1 MAGKLGRFQMMQFT
15 GWKGLTKD
23 NQLASIYQRAPQ
35 PVADFMVQLLALYRG
50 KSLESEL
57 AKYPTKE
64 FDTDDE
70 FMWQVIGSSRRNI
83 PLLEARYE
91 DNTVVDGTNKS
102 GENAGIGTTPFYLV
116 FAEDWFADGEVLFGN
131 LNEVYP
137 MRVLGD
143 PRMEGTNAVYKV
155 ELMGGNTDGIPV
167 ERLQQGER
175 FSHEFAPV
183 ERELSRKVGDLRFTA
198 PVTVRNEWTTLRK
211 QYKVPG
217 STMLNKKL
225 ACGVPIVDK
234 NGNRKVQ
241 TMWMPWVEWQ
251 FEQEW
256 SDEKNSA
263 LMFGTS
269 NRNQNGEYGNIG
281 KSGEVIR
288 MGDGLL
294 AQMKYG
300 NTYYYNDFSLKMLE
314 DALYELSAAK
324 LDFGDRTFVIRTGEQ
339 GAILFHNAV
348 RNSLSGWQEF
358 QINADQLGM
367 LTKTS
372 SPLHKNAM
380 AATGMQFTEFSA
392 PNGVTVKLEV
402 DSFYDD
408 TVRNKVLDSNGHP
421 LMSSRF
427 DIMYIG
433 TTDQPNIFKCA
444 IKGNPEFRGFQWGPF
459 ANPFTGETN
468 NTSASFDEDA
478 AVMHRKTTLGVC
490 ILDPTRTMSLIPAN
504 LEG

>member
-1 MAGKLGRFQMMQFT
+1 MAGKLNKFQTQAFT

-35 PVADFMVQLLALYRG
+35 FASDYMVQLLALNKG

-57 AKYPTKE
+57 AKYPTKT

-70 FMWQVIGSSRRNI
+70 FTWHIIGSSRRNI
-83 PLLEARYE
+83 ALVEARNE
-91 DNTVVDGTNKS
+91 NGNVV
-102 GENAGIGTTPFYLV
+102 EAGDANVGANVAPFYLV

-143 PRMEGTNAVYKV
+143 GRAEGTNTVYKV
-155 ELMGGNTDGIPV
+155 ELMGGNTDGIPS
-167 ERLQQGER
+167 ERLLAGER

-183 ERELSRKVGDLRFTA
+183 ERELSRKVGDLRFSAPITA
-198 PVTVRNEWTTLRK
+198 RNEWTTLRK

-217 STMLNKKL
+217 STNINKKL
-225 ACGVPIVDK
+225 ACGVPVVDPNTGK
-234 NGNRKVQ
+234 KKVE
-241 TMWMPWVEWQ
+241 TMWMPWVEWT

-269 NRNQNGEYGNIG
+269 NRNSNGEYLNIG

-300 NTYYYNDFSLKMLE
+300 NQYYYNDFSLKLIE
-314 DALYELSAAK
+314 DALYEISAAK
-324 LDFGDRTFVIRTGEQ
+324 LGMGERTFVLRTGEI

-348 RNSLSGWQEF
+348 RNAMSGWTEF
-358 QINADQLGM
+358 QVNADALGVVR
-367 LTKTS
+367 KTN
-372 SPLHKNAM
+372 SPLNANAL
-380 AATGMQFTEFSA
+380 AAGFQFTEFSA
-392 PNGVTVKLEV
+392 PNNVTVKLEV
-402 DSFYDD
+402 DDFYDD
-408 TVRNKVLDSNGHP
+408 PVRNKVLDRDGHP

-427 DIMYIG
+427 DIMYVG
-433 TTDQPNIFKCA
+433 NTDQPNIFKCA
-444 IKGNPEFRGFQWGPF
+444 LKNHAEFRGFQWGPF
-459 ANPFTGETN
+459 ANPFTGQTDN
-468 NTSASFDEDA
+468 QSASFDEDA

-490 ILDPTRTMSLIPAN
+490 ILDPTRTISLIPRQ

>member
-1 MAGKLGRFQMMQFT
+1 
-15 GWKGLTKD
+15 
-23 NQLASIYQRAPQ
+23 
-35 PVADFMVQLLALYRG
+35 MVQLLALYRG

-70 FMWQVIGSSRRNI
+70 FVWHVIGSSRRNI
-83 PLLEARYE
+83 PLLEARKE
-91 DNTVVDGTNKS
+91 DGSVVVSTDSNVGVGTC
-102 GENAGIGTTPFYLV
+102 PFYLV

-143 PRMEGTNAVYKV
+143 PRSEGTNFVYKV
-155 ELMGGNTDGIPV
+155 ELMGGITDGIPA
-167 ERLQQGER
+167 ERLLAGER
-175 FSHEFAPV
+175 FSHEFAPI
-183 ERELSRKVGDLRFTA
+183 ERELSRKVGDVRFTA
-198 PVTVRNEWTTLRK
+198 PVAMRNEWTTLRK

-225 ACGVPIVDK
+225 ACGVPVVDK
-234 NGNRKVQ
+234 NGNKKVQ

-251 FEQEW
+251 FEAEW

-269 NRNQNGEYGNIG
+269 NRNANGEYHNFG

-300 NTYYYNDFSLKMLE
+300 NTYYYNTFSLKMLE

-324 LDFGDRTFVIRTGEQ
+324 LDFGQRTFVIRTGET

-348 RNSLSGWQEF
+348 RNAMSGWTEF
-358 QINADQLGM
+358 DYNGDALGVVS
-367 LTKTS
+367 KTT
-372 SPLHKNAM
+372 SPLHKNALK
-380 AATGMQFTEFSA
+380 AGFQFTEFLA
-392 PNGVTVKLEV
+392 PNGVHIKLEV
-402 DSFYDD
+402 DNFYDD
-408 TVRNKVLDSNGHP
+408 PVRNKILDANGHP
-421 LMSSRF
+421 AMSSRF

-444 IKGNPEFRGFQWGPF
+444 LKGHPEFRGFQWGPF
-459 ANPFTGETN
+459 ANPFTGDVN
-468 NTSASFDEDA
+468 NMNASFDEDA

-490 ILDPTRTMSLIPAN
+490 ILDPTRTMSLIPAV

>member
-490 ILDPTRTMSLIPAN
+490 ILDPTRTMSLIPAA

>member
-23 NQLASIYQRAPQ
+23 NQLAAIYQRAPQ

-70 FMWQVIGSSRRNI
+70 FSWQVIGSSRRNI
-83 PLLEARYE
+83 PLVEARRE
-91 DNTVVDGTNKS
+91 DGTVVTTTGDNV
-102 GENAGIGTTPFYLV
+102 GIGTAPFYLV

-155 ELMGGNTDGIPV
+155 ELMGGVTEGIPV

-225 ACGVPIVDK
+225 ACGVPLVNK
-234 NGNRKVQ
+234 EGKKVVQ

-269 NRNQNGEYGNIG
+269 NRNSNGEYGNVG

-358 QINADQLGM
+358 QINADNLGM
-367 LTKTS
+367 LTKTT

-408 TVRNKVLDSNGHP
+408 PVRNKILDANGHP

-459 ANPFTGETN
+459 ANPFTGATN
-468 NTSASFDEDA
+468 NMSASFDEDA

-490 ILDPTRTMSLIPAN
+490 ILDPTRTMSLIPAA

>member
-1 MAGKLGRFQMMQFT
+1 MAGKLGRFQMVQFT

-35 PVADFMVQLLALYRG
+35 PVSDFMVQLLALYRG

-70 FMWQVIGSSRRNI
+70 FTWHVIGSSRRNI
-83 PLLEARYE
+83 PLIEARDE
-91 DNTVVDGTNKS
+91 SGTVVTANTPTNI
-102 GENAGIGTTPFYLV
+102 GIGTAPFYLV
-116 FAEDWFADGEVLFGN
+116 FGEDWFADGEVLFGN

-155 ELMGGNTDGIPV
+155 ELMGGITDGIPA
-167 ERLQQGER
+167 ERLLAGER

-183 ERELSRKVGDLRFTA
+183 ERELSRKVGDVRFTA
-198 PVTVRNEWTTLRK
+198 PVAMRNEWTTLRK

-225 ACGVPIVDK
+225 ACGVPVVDK
-234 NGNRKVQ
+234 NGNKKVE

-269 NRNQNGEYGNIG
+269 NRNSNGEYGNIG

-324 LDFGDRTFVIRTGEQ
+324 LDFGERTFVIRTGEQ

-358 QINADQLGM
+358 QINADNLGM
-367 LTKTS
+367 VRKTT
-372 SPLHKNAM
+372 SPLNKNAL
-380 AATGMQFTEFSA
+380 AAGFQFTEFSA

-402 DSFYDD
+402 DNFYDD
-408 TVRNKVLDSNGHP
+408 PVRNKQLDANGHP
-421 LMSSRF
+421 AMSSRF

-433 TTDQPNIFKCA
+433 TMDQPNIFKCA
-444 IKGNPEFRGFQWGPF
+444 LKGHPEFRGFQWGPF
-459 ANPFTGETN
+459 ANPFTGDTN
-468 NTSASFDEDA
+468 NMSASFDEDA

-490 ILDPTRTMSLIPAN
+490 ILDPTRTMSLIPAI

>member
-1 MAGKLGRFQMMQFT
+1 M
-15 GWKGLTKD
+15 
-23 NQLASIYQRAPQ
+23 I
-35 PVADFMVQLLALYRG
+35 QLLALYRG

-70 FMWQVIGSSRRNI
+70 FVWHVIGSSRRNI
-83 PLLEARYE
+83 PLLEARKE
-91 DNTVVDGTNKS
+91 DGSKVESGDDNVGVGTC
-102 GENAGIGTTPFYLV
+102 PFYLV

-143 PRMEGTNAVYKV
+143 PRSEGTNFVYKV
-155 ELMGGNTDGIPV
+155 ELMGGITDGIPA
-167 ERLQQGER
+167 ERLLAGER
-175 FSHEFAPV
+175 FSHEFAPI
-183 ERELSRKVGDLRFTA
+183 ERELSRKVGDVRFTA
-198 PVTVRNEWTTLRK
+198 PVAMRNEWTTLRK

-225 ACGVPIVDK
+225 ACGVPVVDK
-234 NGNRKVQ
+234 NGNKKVQ

-251 FEQEW
+251 FEAEW

-269 NRNQNGEYGNIG
+269 NRNANGEYHNFG

-300 NTYYYNDFSLKMLE
+300 NTYYYNTFSLKMLE

-324 LDFGDRTFVIRTGEQ
+324 LDFGQRTFVIRTGET

-348 RNSLSGWQEF
+348 RNAMNGWTEF
-358 QINADQLGM
+358 DYNGDALGVVS
-367 LTKTS
+367 KTT
-372 SPLHKNAM
+372 SPLHKNALK
-380 AATGMQFTEFSA
+380 AGFQFTEFLA
-392 PNGVTVKLEV
+392 PNGVHIKLEV
-402 DSFYDD
+402 DNFYDD
-408 TVRNKVLDSNGHP
+408 PVRNKILDANGHP
-421 LMSSRF
+421 AMSSRF

-444 IKGNPEFRGFQWGPF
+444 LKGHPEFRGFQWGPF
-459 ANPFTGETN
+459 ANPFTGDVN
-468 NTSASFDEDA
+468 NMSASFDEDA

-490 ILDPTRTMSLIPAN
+490 ILDPTRTMSLIPAI

>member
-1 MAGKLGRFQMMQFT
+1 
-15 GWKGLTKD
+15 
-23 NQLASIYQRAPQ
+23 
-35 PVADFMVQLLALYRG
+35 
-50 KSLESEL
+50 
-57 AKYPTKE
+57 
-64 FDTDDE
+64 
-70 FMWQVIGSSRRNI
+70 
-83 PLLEARYE
+83 
-91 DNTVVDGTNKS
+91 
-102 GENAGIGTTPFYLV
+102 
-116 FAEDWFADGEVLFGN
+116 
-131 LNEVYP
+131 

-143 PRMEGTNAVYKV
+143 AKSEGTNFVYKV
-155 ELMGGNTDGIPV
+155 ELMGGVTDGIPV

-183 ERELSRKVGDLRFTA
+183 EREISRKVGDLRFTA
-198 PVTVRNEWTTLRK
+198 PVSMRNEWTTLRK
-211 QYKVPG
+211 QCKVPG

-225 ACGVPIVDK
+225 ACGVPVVDK
-234 NGNRKVQ
+234 NGNKKVE
-241 TMWMPWVEWQ
+241 TMWMPWAEWQ

-269 NRNQNGEYGNIG
+269 NRNANGEYANIG

-324 LDFGDRTFVIRTGEQ
+324 LDFGERTFVIRTGEQ

-348 RNSLSGWQEF
+348 RNVMSGWKEF
-358 QINADQLGM
+358 QVNADALGVVR
-367 LTKTS
+367 KTT
-372 SPLHKNAM
+372 SPLNKNAL
-380 AATGMQFTEFSA
+380 AAGYQFTEFSA

-408 TVRNKVLDSNGHP
+408 PVRNKVLDNNGHP
-421 LMSSRF
+421 VMSSRF

-433 TTDQPNIFKCA
+433 TMDQPNIFKCA

-459 ANPFTGETN
+459 ANPFTGEVN
-468 NTSASFDEDA
+468 NMSASFDEDA
-478 AVMHRKTTLGVC
+478 AVMRRKTTLGVC
-490 ILDPTRTMSLIPAN
+490 ILDPTRTMSLIPAS

>member
-1 MAGKLGRFQMMQFT
+1 MAGKLGRFQTMQFT

-35 PVADFMVQLLALYRG
+35 LVSEFMVQLLALNRG

-57 AKYPTKE
+57 AKYPTKQ

-70 FMWQVIGSSRRNI
+70 FSWQIIGSSRRNI
-83 PLLEARYE
+83 PLIEARKI
-91 DNTVVDGTNKS
+91 DGNPVGAG
-102 GENAGIGTTPFYLV
+102 GENVGIGTEPFYLV
-116 FAEDWFADGEVLFGN
+116 FNEDWFADGEVLFGN

-143 PRMEGTNAVYKV
+143 PRVEGTQYVYKV
-155 ELMGGNTDGIPV
+155 ELMGGITDGIPA
-167 ERLQQGER
+167 ERLLAGER
-175 FSHEFAPV
+175 FSHEYAPV
-183 ERELSRKVGDLRFTA
+183 ERELSRKVGDVRFSA
-198 PVTVRNEWTTLRK
+198 PITVRNEWTTLRK

-217 STMLNKKL
+217 SSMLNKKL
-225 ACGVPIVDK
+225 ACGVPVVKDGK
-234 NGNRKVQ
+234 KDVK

-263 LMFGTS
+263 LMFSSS
-269 NRNQNGEYGNIG
+269 NRTQNGEYLNIG

-294 AQMKYG
+294 AQMRYG
-300 NTYYYNDFSLKMLE
+300 NTYYYNTFSLKMLE

-324 LDFGDRTFVIRTGEQ
+324 LDFGDRTFVIRTGEI
-339 GAILFHNAV
+339 GAIMFHNAV
-348 RNSLSGWQEF
+348 RNAMSGWTEF
-358 QINADQLGM
+358 SVNGDALGVVR
-367 LTKTS
+367 KTS
-372 SPLHKNAM
+372 SPLNKNAL
-380 AATGMQFTEFSA
+380 AAGFQFTEFSA

-402 DSFYDD
+402 DNFYDD
-408 TVRNKVLDSNGHP
+408 PVRNKQLDKDGHP
-421 LMSSRF
+421 AMSSRF

-444 IKGNPEFRGFQWGPF
+444 LKNNPEFRGFQWGPF
-459 ANPFTGETN
+459 ANPFTGQTN
-468 NTSASFDEDA
+468 NMNASFDEDA

-490 ILDPTRTMSLIPAN
+490 ILDPTRTMSLIPAI

>member
-1 MAGKLGRFQMMQFT
+1 MAGKLSRFQMIQFT

-70 FMWQVIGSSRRNI
+70 FTWHVIGSSRRNI
-83 PLLEARYE
+83 PLLEARNE
-91 DNTVVDGTNKS
+91 SGVVVQAGDPNVGVGT
-102 GENAGIGTTPFYLV
+102 APFYLV
-116 FAEDWFADGEVLFGN
+116 FGEDWFADGEVLFGN

-155 ELMGGNTDGIPV
+155 ELMGGITDGIPS
-167 ERLQQGER
+167 ERLLQGER

-183 ERELSRKVGDLRFTA
+183 ERELSRKVGDVRFTA
-198 PVTVRNEWTTLRK
+198 PVAMRNEWTTLRK

-225 ACGVPIVDK
+225 ACGVPVVDK
-234 NGNRKVQ
+234 NGNKKVE

-269 NRNQNGEYGNIG
+269 NRNQNGEYGNVG

-324 LDFGDRTFVIRTGEQ
+324 LDFGQRTFVIRTGEQ

-358 QINADQLGM
+358 QINADNLGM
-367 LTKTS
+367 VRKTT
-372 SPLHKNAM
+372 SPLNKNAL
-380 AATGMQFTEFSA
+380 AAGFQFTEFSA
-392 PNGVTVKLEV
+392 PNGVVVKLEV
-402 DSFYDD
+402 DNFYDD
-408 TVRNKVLDSNGHP
+408 PVRNKQLDSNGHP

-433 TTDQPNIFKCA
+433 TMDQPNIFKCA
-444 IKGNPEFRGFQWGPF
+444 LKGHPEFRGFQWGPF
-459 ANPFTGETN
+459 ANPFTGDTN
-468 NTSASFDEDA
+468 NMSASFDEDA

-490 ILDPTRTMSLIPAN
+490 ILDPTRTMSLIPAA

>member
-1 MAGKLGRFQMMQFT
+1 M
-15 GWKGLTKD
+15 LTKD

-35 PVADFMVQLLALYRG
+35 LVSEFMVQLLALNRG

-57 AKYPTKE
+57 AKYPTKQ

-70 FMWQVIGSSRRNI
+70 FSWQIIGSSRRNI
-83 PLLEARYE
+83 PLVEARRI
-91 DNTVVDGTNKS
+91 DGNPVEAG
-102 GENAGIGTTPFYLV
+102 GENVGIGTEPFYLV
-116 FAEDWFADGEVLFGN
+116 FNEDWFADGEVLFGN

-143 PRMEGTNAVYKV
+143 PRVEGTQYVYKV
-155 ELMGGNTDGIPV
+155 ELMGGITDGIPA
-167 ERLQQGER
+167 ERLLAGER
-175 FSHEFAPV
+175 FSHEYAPV
-183 ERELSRKVGDLRFTA
+183 ERELSRKVGDVRFSA
-198 PVTVRNEWTTLRK
+198 PITVRNEWTTLRK

-217 STMLNKKL
+217 SSMLNKKL
-225 ACGVPIVDK
+225 ACGVPVVKDGK
-234 NGNRKVQ
+234 KDVK

-263 LMFGTS
+263 LMFSSS
-269 NRNQNGEYGNIG
+269 NRTQNGEYLNIG

-294 AQMKYG
+294 AQMRYG
-300 NTYYYNDFSLKMLE
+300 NTYYYNTFSLKMLE

-324 LDFGDRTFVIRTGEQ
+324 LDFGDRTFVIRTGEI
-339 GAILFHNAV
+339 GAIMFHNAV
-348 RNSLSGWQEF
+348 RNAMSGWTEF
-358 QINADQLGM
+358 SVNGDALGVVR
-367 LTKTS
+367 KTS
-372 SPLHKNAM
+372 SPLNKNAL
-380 AATGMQFTEFSA
+380 AAGFQFTEFSA

-402 DSFYDD
+402 DNFYDD
-408 TVRNKVLDSNGHP
+408 PVRNKQLDKDGHP
-421 LMSSRF
+421 AMSSRF

-444 IKGNPEFRGFQWGPF
+444 LKNNPEFRGFQWGPF
-459 ANPFTGETN
+459 ANPFTGQTN
-468 NTSASFDEDA
+468 NMNASFDEDA

-490 ILDPTRTMSLIPAN
+490 ILDPTRTMSLIPAI

>member
-1 MAGKLGRFQMMQFT
+1 MAGKLSRFQMIQFT

-70 FMWQVIGSSRRNI
+70 FTWHVIGSSRRNI
-83 PLLEARYE
+83 PLLEARNE
-91 DNTVVDGTNKS
+91 SGVVVQAGDPNVGVGT
-102 GENAGIGTTPFYLV
+102 APFYLV
-116 FAEDWFADGEVLFGN
+116 FGEDWFADGEVLFGN

-155 ELMGGNTDGIPV
+155 ELMGGITDGIPS
-167 ERLQQGER
+167 ERLLQGER

-183 ERELSRKVGDLRFTA
+183 ERELSRKVGDVRFTA
-198 PVTVRNEWTTLRK
+198 PVAMRNEWTTLRK

-225 ACGVPIVDK
+225 ACGVPVVDK
-234 NGNRKVQ
+234 NGNKKVE

-269 NRNQNGEYGNIG
+269 NRNQNGEYGNVG

-324 LDFGDRTFVIRTGEQ
+324 LDFGQRTFVIRTGEQ

-358 QINADQLGM
+358 QINADNLGM
-367 LTKTS
+367 VRKTT
-372 SPLHKNAM
+372 SPLNKNAL
-380 AATGMQFTEFSA
+380 AAGFQFTEFSA
-392 PNGVTVKLEV
+392 PNGVVVKLEV
-402 DSFYDD
+402 DNFYDD
-408 TVRNKVLDSNGHP
+408 PVRNKQLDSNGHP

-433 TTDQPNIFKCA
+433 TMDQPNIFKCA
-444 IKGNPEFRGFQWGPF
+444 LKGHPEFRGFQWGPF
-459 ANPFTGETN
+459 ANPFTGDTN
-468 NTSASFDEDA
+468 NMSASFDEDA

-490 ILDPTRTMSLIPAN
+490 ILDPTRTMSLIPAI

>member
-1 MAGKLGRFQMMQFT
+1 MAGKLGRFQMIQFT

-35 PVADFMVQLLALYRG
+35 PVSDYMVQLLALYRG

-70 FMWQVIGSSRRNI
+70 FTWHVIGSSRRNI
-83 PLLEARYE
+83 PLLEARDE
-91 DNTVVDGTNKS
+91 NGTVVTSQTTTNI
-102 GENAGIGTTPFYLV
+102 GIGTAPFYLV
-116 FAEDWFADGEVLFGN
+116 FGEDWFADGEVLFGN

-155 ELMGGNTDGIPV
+155 ELMGGNTEGIPA
-167 ERLQQGER
+167 ERLLAGER

-183 ERELSRKVGDLRFTA
+183 ERELSRKVGDVRFTA
-198 PVTVRNEWTTLRK
+198 PVAMRNEWTTLRK

-225 ACGVPIVDK
+225 ACGVPVVDK
-234 NGNRKVQ
+234 NGNKKVE

-269 NRNQNGEYGNIG
+269 NRNQNGEYHNIG

-324 LDFGDRTFVIRTGEQ
+324 LDFGERTFVIRTGEQ

-348 RNSLSGWQEF
+348 RNSLSGWTEF
-358 QINADQLGM
+358 QINADNLGM
-367 LTKTS
+367 VRKTT
-372 SPLHKNAM
+372 SPLNKNAL
-380 AATGMQFTEFSA
+380 AAGFQFTEFSA
-392 PNGVTVKLEV
+392 PNGVVVKLEV
-402 DSFYDD
+402 DNFYDD
-408 TVRNKVLDSNGHP
+408 PVRNKLLDAKGHP
-421 LMSSRF
+421 AMSSRF

-433 TTDQPNIFKCA
+433 TMDQPNIFKCA
-444 IKGNPEFRGFQWGPF
+444 LKGHPEFRGFQWGPF
-459 ANPFTGETN
+459 ANPFTGDTN
-468 NTSASFDEDA
+468 NMSASFDEDA

-490 ILDPTRTMSLIPAN
+490 ILDPTRTMSLIPAI

>member
-1 MAGKLGRFQMMQFT
+1 M
-15 GWKGLTKD
+15 LTKD
-23 NQLASIYQRAPQ
+23 NHLASIYQRAPQ
-35 PVADFMVQLLALYRG
+35 KVSDLMIQLLALYRG

-57 AKYPTKE
+57 AKYPVKE

-70 FMWQVIGSSRRNI
+70 FVWHITGSSRRNI
-83 PLLEARYE
+83 PLLEARRE
-91 DNTVVDGTNKS
+91 DGTVVVANS
-102 GENAGIGTTPFYLV
+102 ANVGIATCPFYLV

-143 PRMEGTNAVYKV
+143 PRSEGTNFVYKV
-155 ELMGGNTDGIPV
+155 ELMGGITDGIPA
-167 ERLQQGER
+167 ERLLPGER
-175 FSHEFAPV
+175 FSHEFAPI
-183 ERELSRKVGDLRFTA
+183 ERELSRKVGDVRFTA
-198 PVTVRNEWTTLRK
+198 PVAMRNEWTTLRK

-225 ACGVPIVDK
+225 ACGVPVVDK
-234 NGNRKVQ
+234 NGNKKVQ

-251 FEQEW
+251 FEAEW

-269 NRNQNGEYGNIG
+269 NRNSNGEYHNFG

-294 AQMKYG
+294 AQMRYG
-300 NTYYYNDFSLKMLE
+300 NTYYYNTFSLKMLE

-324 LDFGDRTFVIRTGEQ
+324 LDFGDRTFVIRTGET

-348 RNSLSGWQEF
+348 RNALSGWTEF
-358 QINADQLGM
+358 QYNGDQLGVVQ
-367 LTKTS
+367 KTT
-372 SPLHKNAM
+372 SPLHKNALKV
-380 AATGMQFTEFSA
+380 GFQFTEFMA
-392 PNGVTVKLEV
+392 PNGVYIKLEV
-402 DSFYDD
+402 DNFYDD
-408 TVRNKVLDSNGHP
+408 PVRNKILDANGHP
-421 LMSSRF
+421 AMSSRF

-433 TTDQPNIFKCA
+433 TTDQLNIFRCA
-444 IKGNPEFRGFQWGPF
+444 LKGHPEFRGFQWGPF
-459 ANPFTGETN
+459 ANPFTGDVN
-468 NTSASFDEDA
+468 NMNASFDEDA

-490 ILDPTRTMSLIPAN
+490 ILDPTRTMSLIPAV
-504 LEG
+504 LEA

>member
-23 NQLASIYQRAPQ
+23 NHLASIYQRAPQ

-57 AKYPTKE
+57 AKYPTKQ

-70 FMWQVIGSSRRNI
+70 FMWHVIGSSRRNI
-83 PLLEARYE
+83 PLIEARRE
-91 DNTVVDGTNKS
+91 DGTVVTTGDNVGV
-102 GENAGIGTTPFYLV
+102 GTTPFYLV
-116 FAEDWFADGEVLFGN
+116 FPEDWFADGEVLFGN

-155 ELMGGNTDGIPV
+155 ELMGGITDGIPV
-167 ERLQQGER
+167 ERLQAGER

-183 ERELSRKVGDLRFTA
+183 ERELSRKVGDVRFTA
-198 PVTVRNEWTTLRK
+198 PITVRNEWTTLRK

-225 ACGVPIVDK
+225 ACGVPVVDK
-234 NGNRKVQ
+234 NGNKKVQ

-269 NRNQNGEYGNIG
+269 NRNQNGEYHNIG

-324 LDFGDRTFVIRTGEQ
+324 LDFGERTFVIRTGEA

-348 RNSLSGWQEF
+348 RNSLSGWTEF

-367 LTKTS
+367 LTKTN

-380 AATGMQFTEFSA
+380 AANGMQFTEFSA

-408 TVRNKVLDSNGHP
+408 PVRNKVLDSSGHP

-459 ANPFTGETN
+459 ANPFTGDTN
-468 NTSASFDEDA
+468 NMSASFDEDA
-478 AVMHRKTTLGVC
+478 AVLHRKTTLGVC
-490 ILDPTRTMSLIPAN
+490 ILDPTRTMSLIPAA

>member
-1 MAGKLGRFQMMQFT
+1 M
-15 GWKGLTKD
+15 LTKD

-35 PVADFMVQLLALYRG
+35 LVSEFMVQLLALNRG

-57 AKYPTKE
+57 AKYPTKQ

-70 FMWQVIGSSRRNI
+70 FSWQIIGSSRRNI
-83 PLLEARYE
+83 PLVEARRI
-91 DNTVVDGTNKS
+91 DNNPVEAGT
-102 GENAGIGTTPFYLV
+102 ENVGIGTEPFYLV
-116 FAEDWFADGEVLFGN
+116 FNEDWFADGEVLFGN

-143 PRMEGTNAVYKV
+143 PRVEGTQYVYKV
-155 ELMGGNTDGIPV
+155 ELMGGITDGIPA
-167 ERLQQGER
+167 ERLLAGER
-175 FSHEFAPV
+175 FSHEYAPV
-183 ERELSRKVGDLRFTA
+183 ERELSRKVGDVRFSA
-198 PVTVRNEWTTLRK
+198 PITVRNEWTTLRK

-217 STMLNKKL
+217 SSMLNKKL
-225 ACGVPIVDK
+225 ACGVPVVKDGK
-234 NGNRKVQ
+234 KDVK

-263 LMFGTS
+263 LMFSSS
-269 NRNQNGEYGNIG
+269 NRTQNGEYLNIG

-294 AQMKYG
+294 AQMRYG
-300 NTYYYNDFSLKMLE
+300 NTYYYNTFSLKMLE

-324 LDFGDRTFVIRTGEQ
+324 LDFGDRTFVIRTGEI
-339 GAILFHNAV
+339 GAIMFHNAV
-348 RNSLSGWQEF
+348 RNAMSGWTEF
-358 QINADQLGM
+358 SVNGDALGVVR
-367 LTKTS
+367 KTS
-372 SPLHKNAM
+372 SPLNKNAL
-380 AATGMQFTEFSA
+380 AAGFQFTEFSA

-402 DSFYDD
+402 DNFYDD
-408 TVRNKVLDSNGHP
+408 PVRNKQLDKDGHP
-421 LMSSRF
+421 AMSSRF

-444 IKGNPEFRGFQWGPF
+444 LKNNPEFRGFQWGPF
-459 ANPFTGETN
+459 ANPFTGQTN
-468 NTSASFDEDA
+468 NMNASFDEDA

-490 ILDPTRTMSLIPAN
+490 ILDPTRTMSLIPAI

>member
-1 MAGKLGRFQMMQFT
+1 MQFT

-23 NQLASIYQRAPQ
+23 NQLASIYQRHPQ
-35 PVADFMVQLLALYRG
+35 PVSDFMVQLLALHRG

-70 FMWQVIGSSRRNI
+70 FTWHVIGSSRRNI
-83 PLLEARYE
+83 PLVEARNE
-91 DNTVVDGTNKS
+91 SGAVVKS
-102 GENAGIGTTPFYLV
+102 GDPNVGVGTAPFQLV
-116 FAEDWFADGEVLFGN
+116 FGEDWFADGEVLFGN

-143 PRMEGTNAVYKV
+143 PKSEGTNFVYRV
-155 ELMGGNTDGIPV
+155 ELMGGITDGIPA
-167 ERLQQGER
+167 ERLLAGER
-175 FSHEFAPV
+175 FSHEFAPI
-183 ERELSRKVGDLRFTA
+183 ERELSRKVGDVRFTA
-198 PVTVRNEWTTLRK
+198 PVAMRNEWTTLRK

-234 NGNRKVQ
+234 NGNKKIQ

-269 NRNQNGEYGNIG
+269 NRNSNGEYHNIG

-300 NTYYYNDFSLKMLE
+300 NTYYYNTFSLKLLE
-314 DALYELSAAK
+314 DALYEISAAK
-324 LDFGDRTFVIRTGEQ
+324 LDYGQRVFVLRTGEQ

-348 RNSLSGWQEF
+348 RNAMSGWTEF
-358 QINADQLGM
+358 EVNADALGVVR
-367 LTKTS
+367 KTN
-372 SPLHKNAM
+372 SPLNKNAL
-380 AATGMQFTEFSA
+380 AAGFQFTEFSA
-392 PNGVTVKLEV
+392 PNGVIVKLEV

-408 TVRNKVLDSNGHP
+408 PVRNKMLDANGHP
-421 LMSSRF
+421 AMSSRF

-444 IKGNPEFRGFQWGPF
+444 LKGNPEFRGFQWGPF
-459 ANPFTGETN
+459 
-468 NTSASFDEDA
+468 
-478 AVMHRKTTLGVC
+478 L
-490 ILDPTRTMSLIPAN
+490 SLIHI
-504 LEG
+504 

>member
-1 MAGKLGRFQMMQFT
+1 
-15 GWKGLTKD
+15 
-23 NQLASIYQRAPQ
+23 
-35 PVADFMVQLLALYRG
+35 MVQLLALYRG

-70 FMWQVIGSSRRNI
+70 FTWQVVGSSRRNI
-83 PLLEARYE
+83 PLLEARDE
-91 DNTVVDGTNKS
+91 SGKVVQAGDPNVGVGT
-102 GENAGIGTTPFYLV
+102 APFYLV
-116 FAEDWFADGEVLFGN
+116 FGEDWFADGEVLFGN

-155 ELMGGNTDGIPV
+155 ELMGGITDGIPS
-167 ERLQQGER
+167 ERLLQGER

-183 ERELSRKVGDLRFTA
+183 ERENSRKVGDVRFSA
-198 PVTVRNEWTTLRK
+198 PVAMRNEWTTLRK
-211 QYKVPG
+211 QFKVPG

-225 ACGVPIVDK
+225 ACGVPLVDK
-234 NGNRKVQ
+234 KGNKKVE

-269 NRNQNGEYGNIG
+269 NRNPNGEYGNIG

-324 LDFGDRTFVIRTGEQ
+324 LDFGQRTFVVRTGEQ

-348 RNSLSGWQEF
+348 RNAMSGWTEF
-358 QINADQLGM
+358 QVNADQLGVVR
-367 LTKTS
+367 KTN
-372 SPLHKNAM
+372 SPLNSNAL
-380 AATGMQFTEFSA
+380 AAGYQFTEWSA

-402 DSFYDD
+402 DNFYDD
-408 TVRNKVLDSNGHP
+408 PVRNKLTDDKGHP

-433 TTDQPNIFKCA
+433 TMDQPNIFKCA
-444 IKGNPEFRGFQWGPF
+444 LKGHPEFRGFQWGPF

-468 NTSASFDEDA
+468 NMSASFDEDA

-490 ILDPTRTMSLIPAN
+490 ILDPTRTMSLIPAA

>member
-23 NQLASIYQRAPQ
+23 NHLASIYQRAPQ
-35 PVADFMVQLLALYRG
+35 KVSDLMIQLLALYRG

-57 AKYPTKE
+57 AKYPVKE

-70 FMWQVIGSSRRNI
+70 FVWHIIGSSRRNI
-83 PLLEARYE
+83 PLLEARRE
-91 DNTVVDGTNKS
+91 DGTVVVANS
-102 GENAGIGTTPFYLV
+102 ANVGIATCPFYLV

-143 PRMEGTNAVYKV
+143 PRSEGTNFVYKV
-155 ELMGGNTDGIPV
+155 ELMGGITDGIPA
-167 ERLQQGER
+167 ERLLAGER
-175 FSHEFAPV
+175 FSHEFAPI
-183 ERELSRKVGDLRFTA
+183 ERELSRKVGDVRFTA
-198 PVTVRNEWTTLRK
+198 PVTMRNEWTTLRK

-225 ACGVPIVDK
+225 ACGVPVVDK
-234 NGNRKVQ
+234 NGNKKVQ

-251 FEQEW
+251 FEAEW

-269 NRNQNGEYGNIG
+269 NRNSNGEYHNFG

-294 AQMKYG
+294 AQMRYG
-300 NTYYYNDFSLKMLE
+300 NTYYYNTFSLKMLE

-324 LDFGDRTFVIRTGEQ
+324 LDFGDRTFVIRTGET

-348 RNSLSGWQEF
+348 RNALSGWTEF
-358 QINADQLGM
+358 QYNGDQLGVVQ
-367 LTKTS
+367 KTT
-372 SPLHKNAM
+372 SPLHKNALKV
-380 AATGMQFTEFSA
+380 GFQFTEFMA
-392 PNGVTVKLEV
+392 PNGVHIKLEV
-402 DSFYDD
+402 DNFYDD
-408 TVRNKVLDSNGHP
+408 PVRNKILDANGHP
-421 LMSSRF
+421 AMSSRF

-433 TTDQPNIFKCA
+433 TTDQPNIFRCA
-444 IKGNPEFRGFQWGPF
+444 LKGHPEFRGFQWGPF
-459 ANPFTGETN
+459 ANPFTGDVN
-468 NTSASFDEDA
+468 NMNASFDEDA

-490 ILDPTRTMSLIPAN
+490 ILDPTRTMSLIPAV
-504 LEG
+504 LEA

>member
-1 MAGKLGRFQMMQFT
+1 MAGKLGRFQMVQFT

-35 PVADFMVQLLALYRG
+35 PVSDYMVQLLALYRG

-70 FMWQVIGSSRRNI
+70 FTWHVIGSSRRNI
-83 PLLEARYE
+83 PLLEARDE
-91 DNTVVDGTNKS
+91 NGTVVTTSTTTNI
-102 GENAGIGTTPFYLV
+102 GIGTAPFYLV
-116 FAEDWFADGEVLFGN
+116 FGEDWFADGEVLFGN

-155 ELMGGNTDGIPV
+155 ELMGGITDGIPA
-167 ERLQQGER
+167 ERLLAGER

-183 ERELSRKVGDLRFTA
+183 ERELSRKVGDVRFTA
-198 PVTVRNEWTTLRK
+198 PVAMRNEWTTLRK

-225 ACGVPIVDK
+225 ACGVPVVDK
-234 NGNRKVQ
+234 NGNKKVE

-269 NRNQNGEYGNIG
+269 NRNQNGEYHNIG

-294 AQMKYG
+294 A
-300 NTYYYNDFSLKMLE
+300 
-314 DALYELSAAK
+314 
-324 LDFGDRTFVIRTGEQ
+324 
-339 GAILFHNAV
+339 
-348 RNSLSGWQEF
+348 
-358 QINADQLGM
+358 
-367 LTKTS
+367 
-372 SPLHKNAM
+372 
-380 AATGMQFTEFSA
+380 
-392 PNGVTVKLEV
+392 
-402 DSFYDD
+402 
-408 TVRNKVLDSNGHP
+408 
-421 LMSSRF
+421 
-427 DIMYIG
+427 
-433 TTDQPNIFKCA
+433 
-444 IKGNPEFRGFQWGPF
+444 
-459 ANPFTGETN
+459 
-468 NTSASFDEDA
+468 
-478 AVMHRKTTLGVC
+478 
-490 ILDPTRTMSLIPAN
+490 
-504 LEG
+504 

>member
-1 MAGKLGRFQMMQFT
+1 
-15 GWKGLTKD
+15 
-23 NQLASIYQRAPQ
+23 
-35 PVADFMVQLLALYRG
+35 
-50 KSLESEL
+50 
-57 AKYPTKE
+57 
-64 FDTDDE
+64 
-70 FMWQVIGSSRRNI
+70 
-83 PLLEARYE
+83 
-91 DNTVVDGTNKS
+91 
-102 GENAGIGTTPFYLV
+102 
-116 FAEDWFADGEVLFGN
+116 
-131 LNEVYP
+131 
-137 MRVLGD
+137 
-143 PRMEGTNAVYKV
+143 
-155 ELMGGNTDGIPV
+155 
-167 ERLQQGER
+167 
-175 FSHEFAPV
+175 
-183 ERELSRKVGDLRFTA
+183 
-198 PVTVRNEWTTLRK
+198 
-211 QYKVPG
+211 
-217 STMLNKKL
+217 
-225 ACGVPIVDK
+225 
-234 NGNRKVQ
+234 
-241 TMWMPWVEWQ
+241 MWMPWVEWQ

-269 NRNQNGEYGNIG
+269 NRNPNGEYNNIG

-367 LTKTS
+367 LTRTN
-372 SPLHKNAM
+372 SPLHKNSM

-408 TVRNKVLDSNGHP
+408 PVRNKVLDSNGHP

-490 ILDPTRTMSLIPAN
+490 ILDPTRTMSLIPAA